1 MPPVP
6 LSWSLL
12 VLAAPAPP
20 PAGGPSLLDPR
31 LLWATISLVAIL
43 LLGALVLAWFDR
55 LRKRADPSVL
65 TPGDQLAAFRL
76 SYERGELSQEEYE
89 RIRARLGPKL
99 REQLDLPAAPTRRD
113 KPGGSP
119 GEPPPAAA
127 PENPEIPPT
136 GV

>member
-1 MPPVP
+1 
-6 LSWSLL
+6 
-12 VLAAPAPP
+12 
-20 PAGGPSLLDPR
+20 
-31 LLWATISLVAIL
+31 

-55 LRKRADPSVL
+55 LRKRGDQSVL

-99 REQLDLPAAPTRRD
+99 RQQLDLPPQSRERS
-113 KPGGSP
+113 KPAP

-127 PENPEIPPT
+127 PDNPETPPT
-136 GV
+136 GA

>member
-1 MPPVP
+1 VP
-6 LSWSLL
+6 LGWSLL

-31 LLWATISLVAIL
+31 LLWATVSLVAIL
-43 LLGALVLAWFDR
+43 LLGALVLALFDR
-55 LRKRADPSVL
+55 LRKRADQNVL
-65 TPGDQLAAFRL
+65 TPGDQLAEFRL

-89 RIRARLGPKL
+89 RIRAKLGPKL
-99 REQLDLPAAPTRRD
+99 RQQLNLPAAPIRRD
-113 KPGGSP
+113 KPGGSQ

-127 PENPEIPPT
+127 PDSPEIPPT

>member
-1 MPPVP
+1 MP
-6 LSWSLL
+6 LRWSLL

-55 LRKRADPSVL
+55 LRKRADQDVL

-89 RIRARLGPKL
+89 RIRARLSPKL
-99 REQLDLPAAPTRRD
+99 RQQLDLPAAPARRA
-113 KPGGSP
+113 KPGGS

-127 PENPEIPPT
+127 PDNPEIPPT

>member
-1 MPPVP
+1 MPLP
-6 LSWSLL
+6 WSLL
-12 VLAAPAPP
+12 ALAAAPP
-20 PAGGPSLLDPR
+20 PGRGPSLLDPR

-65 TPGDQLAAFRL
+65 TPGDQLATFRL

-99 REQLDLPAAPTRRD
+99 RQQLDLPAPPARRD
-113 KPGGSP
+113 KP

-127 PENPEIPPT
+127 PGNPETPPT
-136 GV
+136 GVYPAR

>member
-1 MPPVP
+1 MP
-6 LSWSLL
+6 LRWSLL

-55 LRKRADPSVL
+55 LRKRADQSML
-65 TPGDQLAAFRL
+65 TPGDQLASFRL

-89 RIRARLGPKL
+89 RIRARLSPKL
-99 REQLDLPAAPTRRD
+99 RQQLDLPAAPTRRE
-113 KPGGSP
+113 KPGGS
-119 GEPPPAAA
+119 GEPPPAVA
-127 PENPEIPPT
+127 PDNPEIPPT

>member
-1 MPPVP
+1 MP
-6 LSWSLL
+6 LGWSLL

-89 RIRARLGPKL
+89 RIRGRLSPKL
-99 REQLDLPAAPTRRD
+99 RQQLDLPATPTRRE
-113 KPGGSP
+113 KPGGLP
-119 GEPPPAAA
+119 GEPPPAVA
-127 PENPEIPPT
+127 PDNPDIPPT

>member
-1 MPPVP
+1 MP
-6 LSWSLL
+6 LRWSLL
-12 VLAAPAPP
+12 AQADPAPP
-20 PAGGPSLLDPR
+20 PGRGPSLLDPQ
-31 LLWATISLVAIL
+31 LLWATIALVATL

-89 RIRARLGPKL
+89 RIRARLGPRL
-99 REQLDLPAAPTRRD
+99 RQQLDLPAAPTNRD

-127 PENPEIPPT
+127 PDNPETPPT
-136 GV
+136 GA

>member
-1 MPPVP
+1 MPLP
-6 LSWSLL
+6 WSLL
-12 VLAAPAPP
+12 TLAAPAPP
-20 PAGGPSLLDPR
+20 PVGGPSLLDPR

-89 RIRARLGPKL
+89 RIRARLGPRL
-99 REQLDLPAAPTRRD
+99 RQQLDLPAAPARRE
-113 KPGGSP
+113 KPGNSP
-119 GEPPPAAA
+119 GEPPPAVA
-127 PENPEIPPT
+127 PDNPETPPT

>member
-1 MPPVP
+1 MP
-6 LSWSLL
+6 LRWSLL

-20 PAGGPSLLDPR
+20 RGGGPSLLDPR

-55 LRKRADPSVL
+55 LRKRVDQNVL

-89 RIRARLGPKL
+89 RIRARLSPKL
-99 REQLDLPAAPTRRD
+99 RKQLDLPAAPTRRE
-113 KPGGSP
+113 KPGGS

-127 PENPEIPPT
+127 PDNPDIPPT